1 MTCPTSEQLAA
12 IALGHESPE
21 AVSHVSACAEC
32 QSALAD
38 IRQVVQELA
47 SAHDELAARQSASR
61 DRLLAELAR
70 EPTPARREFAW
81 SRFTFGGVGLSAAIA
96 AVLLLSAFLNSSNQL
111 SAMERITKAVSDVS
125 SFSCKMLFT
134 SDREASNDKP
144 PRTLHDYRYI
154 YWRAPAADHPD
165 QFGDMRGTSI
175 HEWIDHLPEGD
186 QQPRTTLDLVEI
198 HPSGKPGILIDYVAK
213 KCFHTMPLRAEDI
226 KNSPP
231 LLWLRAV
238 QQKAGRIVE
247 DRGRRT
253 INGREARGYV
263 MTFDD
268 AEPFNNAGPIEVWV
282 DSETDLPVEFHFE
295 WKKQEG
301 VFDES
306 LAATDI
312 QWNTAIDPKLFD
324 VTPPA
329 GFTDVSLPKDEATIE
344 KLVDALRLY
353 AELSGGHYPPVETRD
368 EKEFYR
374 FKFDAAKA
382 HRAMLE
388 AAGFTGPVQDPWK
401 ADPKYIEI
409 ENSLA
414 GLKELERILQNHKFL
429 IGYNGDTVGP
439 KDKDKA
445 LMWWGYDTG
454 DDRDLSLLMYGDLRT
469 EIVPREKWL
478 PHVSKEIAEATE

>member
-1 MTCPTSEQLAA
+1 MPCPIPEQLAA
-12 IALGHESPE
+12 IVLGHES
-21 AVSHVSACAEC
+21 ADTTAHIAEC
-32 QSALAD
+32 VSCQNALAD
-38 IRQVVQELA
+38 IRRVTEEVA
-47 SAHDELAARQSASR
+47 AAHDRVATRHVANRE
-61 DRLLAELAR
+61 RLLAVLSH
-70 EPTPARREFAW
+70 EPTRTNHGTVW
-81 SRFTFGGVGLSAAIA
+81 SRFTFGGIGVSAAIA
-96 AVLLLSAFLNSSNQL
+96 ALLLLAAFVSSSNQL
-111 SAMERITKAVSDVS
+111 SAMERIARAVSDVS

-186 QQPRTTLDLVEI
+186 QPPRTTLDLVEI
-198 HPSGKPGILIDYVAK
+198 HPSGRPGILIDYVAK
-213 KCFHTMPLRAEDI
+213 KYFQTMPLRAEDI

-238 QQKAGRIVE
+238 QQKTGRIVE

-253 INGREARGYV
+253 INGRETRGYV

-268 AEPFNNAGPIEVWV
+268 AEPFKNAGPIEVWV
-282 DSETDLPVEFHFE
+282 DSETDLPVEFHFD

-329 GFTDVSLPKDEATIE
+329 GFIDTTLPKDEYTIE
-344 KLVDALRLY
+344 KLVESLRLY
-353 AELSGGHYPPVETRD
+353 AKLGGGHYPPVETLD
-368 EKEFYR
+368 EKKFYR
-374 FKFDAAKA
+374 FKFDSAEA
-382 HRAMLE
+382 HHAMLE
-388 AAGFTGPVQDPWK
+388 KAGFVGPVQDKWK
-401 ADPKYIEI
+401 MDPKYVEI

-414 GLKELERILQNHKFL
+414 GLKELERILQNHMFL
-429 IGYNGDTVGP
+429 VGYNGDTVGP
-439 KDKDKA
+439 QDKDKV

-469 EIVPREKWL
+469 EVVPREKWL